1 MSKEQKRD
9 LFYTQDE
16 EQVLSAMGSS
26 KEGLSS
32 QEASQRLAEYGR
44 NELDEGEKRTLLM
57 KFLDQFKDLMII
69 ILIAAAILTVITEGS
84 HGLTDAII
92 ILAVVILNAA
102 FGVYQEG
109 QAEAAIEALKSMS
122 SPVAR
127 VLRDGHVVEVDSKE
141 LVPGDIVLLE
151 AGDVVPADM
160 RLLEANS
167 LKIEE
172 AALTGESVPVDKDLS
187 KELAEDAPIGDRV
200 NMAYQNSNVTY
211 GRGLGVVTNTGMFT
225 EVGHIAGM
233 LANADETDTPLKQNL
248 HQLSKV
254 LTYAVLIIAAITMAV
269 SVFVRG
275 EGILPALMTSV
286 ALAVAAIPEGLPAI
300 VTVVLSL
307 GTQVLA
313 KRNSIIRKL
322 PAVETLGSTEIIASD
337 KTGTLTMNQ
346 MTVEKVYTN
355 GQLLDAKES
364 FDASNTT
371 LRVMNFANDTKVDP
385 SGKLIGDPTETALVQ
400 FGLDQNFDV
409 RDALVNE
416 PRVAELPFDSTRK
429 LMSTV
434 HQQADGKFLVAVKG
448 APDQLLKRVT
458 QIEDN
463 GNIRPITDA
472 DRETILA
479 TNKDLAKQALR
490 VLMMAYKYVD
500 VIPELE
506 SDVLESDLVF
516 SGLVGMI
523 DPERPEAAE
532 AVRVAKEA
540 GIRPIMITGDH
551 QDTAEAIAKRL
562 GIIEEGD
569 AEDHVF
575 TGAELNE
582 LSDEEFQ
589 KVFKQYSVYAR
600 VSPEHKVRIVKAW
613 QKDGKVVAMT
623 GDGVNGAPSLKTAD
637 IGIGMG
643 ITGTEVSKG
652 ASDMVL
658 ADDNFATIIVA
669 VEEGRK
675 VFSNIQKTIQYLLS
689 ANTAEVLCIFLA
701 TLFNWDVLEP
711 VHLLWIN
718 LVTDTL
724 PAIALGV
731 EPAEPGVMQH
741 KPRGRNSSFF
751 SGGVLSSIIYQGI
764 LQTALVLGVYGYAL
778 VYPEH
783 AGDYHATHADALTMS
798 YLTLGLIQ
806 LVHAFNVKSVYQSIF
821 TVGPFKNKLFNW
833 SVVGA
838 FLLLMSTLV
847 IPGFNTFFKV
857 SILTP
862 TQWLVA
868 VIGSGLM
875 VVVVEIVKF
884 VQRKLGLDE
893 KAI

>member
-9 LFYTQDE
+9 LFYTQSE
-16 EQVLSAMGSS
+16 EQVLSSMGSS
-26 KEGLSS
+26 LDGLSS
-32 QEASQRLAEYGR
+32 DEASKRLADYGR
-44 NELDEGEKRTLLM
+44 NELDEGEKRTLLA

-92 ILAVVILNAA
+92 ILAVVVLNAA

-109 QAEAAIEALKSMS
+109 QAEAAIEALKNMS

-127 VLRDGHVVEVDSKE
+127 ALRDNHVVEVDSKD

-187 KELAEDAPIGDRV
+187 AVLAEDAPIGDRV

-211 GRGLGVVTNTGMFT
+211 GRGLGVVTNTGMYT

-254 LTYAVLIIAAITMAV
+254 LTYAVLVIAAVTMAV

-355 GQLLDAKES
+355 GQLVDAKEAL
-364 FDASNTT
+364 DASNTT

-385 SGKLIGDPTETALVQ
+385 TGKLIGDPTETALVQ

-409 RDALVNE
+409 REVLVAE

-434 HQQADGKFLVAVKG
+434 HQQAAGNYFVAVKG

-458 QIEDN
+458 QIEEN
-463 GNIRPITDA
+463 GTIRPITDA
-472 DRETILA
+472 DKQAILA
-479 TNKDLAKQALR
+479 TNKELAKQALR

-500 VIPELE
+500 AIPELE
-506 SDVLESDLVF
+506 SDIVENDLVF

-562 GIIEEGD
+562 GIID
-569 AEDHVF
+569 PNDTEDH
-575 TGAELNE
+575 
-582 LSDEEFQ
+582 
-589 KVFKQYSVYAR
+589 
-600 VSPEHKVRIVKAW
+600 
-613 QKDGKVVAMT
+613 
-623 GDGVNGAPSLKTAD
+623 
-637 IGIGMG
+637 
-643 ITGTEVSKG
+643 
-652 ASDMVL
+652 
-658 ADDNFATIIVA
+658 
-669 VEEGRK
+669 
-675 VFSNIQKTIQYLLS
+675 
-689 ANTAEVLCIFLA
+689 
-701 TLFNWDVLEP
+701 
-711 VHLLWIN
+711 
-718 LVTDTL
+718 
-724 PAIALGV
+724 
-731 EPAEPGVMQH
+731 
-741 KPRGRNSSFF
+741 
-751 SGGVLSSIIYQGI
+751 
-764 LQTALVLGVYGYAL
+764 
-778 VYPEH
+778 
-783 AGDYHATHADALTMS
+783 
-798 YLTLGLIQ
+798 
-806 LVHAFNVKSVYQSIF
+806 
-821 TVGPFKNKLFNW
+821 
-833 SVVGA
+833 
-838 FLLLMSTLV
+838 
-847 IPGFNTFFKV
+847 
-857 SILTP
+857 
-862 TQWLVA
+862 
-868 VIGSGLM
+868 
-875 VVVVEIVKF
+875 
-884 VQRKLGLDE
+884 
-893 KAI
+893 